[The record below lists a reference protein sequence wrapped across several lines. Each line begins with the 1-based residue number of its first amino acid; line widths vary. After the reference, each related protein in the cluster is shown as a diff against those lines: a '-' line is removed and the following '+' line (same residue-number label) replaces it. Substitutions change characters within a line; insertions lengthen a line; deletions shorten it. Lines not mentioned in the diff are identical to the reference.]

1 MDFIINLIKKISVA
15 RLIAFSFIFA
25 IFLGSLL
32 LYLIEGGRLS
42 YVNSLYIAASA
53 VCVTGLS
60 PVNISDFSFPG
71 QFFLMLMI
79 QLGGL
84 GVLTFTVLVGRLVI
98 SGLSRNSE
106 IGEVMLQAIDHDVK
120 KRDEIHTVYEIL
132 KSILKISLFLESI
145 GALILLSL
153 LPESIPDGVN
163 RYFLSIFTSV
173 SAFNNAGFSILNDM
187 SFILKDIG
195 SIYTIVVLVVLG
207 GIGFPVI
214 IFFEKIFLEIL
225 KEVSGKF
232 EVWGETHLMS
242 RAIKGEEPSRIY
254 LFFTM
259 FSSVTE
265 NKIESYNSNLRGASN
280 KIQTNI
286 LIIGSLT
293 LIFFGTL
300 GVYLAEYDNPKTLQP
315 LDFWEKIANSVF
327 ASVCART
334 AGFNTFDFAN
344 ITDSTLVLIC
354 SLMFI
359 GGGPQGTDGGIK
371 ITTFV
376 VLVLYLKNVISSK
389 KVVEIFGQPI
399 SKRAVAMSIRT
410 YFLATTAIAVIIFVL
425 TVMHGENHRVHLI
438 FFEVISAFGT
448 VGYSM
453 GLTPLLSD
461 AEKIVYCIVMFVG
474 RIGIFTSLIALT
486 GMPGTLGFGE
496 EDDGIK
502 IQVG

>member
-1 MDFIINLIKKISVA
+1 MEFLLDIIKKISVA
-15 RLIAFSFIFA
+15 KLIALSFIFA
-25 IFLGSLL
+25 ILGGSFI
-32 LYLIEGGRLS
+32 LYWIEGGNLS

-53 VCVTGLS
+53 ICVTGLS
-60 PVNISDFSFPG
+60 PVNISEFTFLG
-71 QFFLMLMI
+71 QVFLMLMI

-120 KRDEIHTVYEIL
+120 KKDEIHTVYEIL
-132 KSILKISLFLESI
+132 KSILKISLFLEAI
-145 GALILLSL
+145 GAIILYST
-153 LPESIPDGVN
+153 LPENIPGNVN
-163 RYFLSIFTSV
+163 RYFLSLFTSV
-173 SAFNNAGFSILNDM
+173 SAFNNAGFSLLDDM
-187 SFILKDIG
+187 AFIIKDLG
-195 SIYTIVVLVVLG
+195 SIYTIVVLVVFG

-232 EVWGETHLMS
+232 EVWGETHLMLK
-242 RAIKGEEPSRIY
+242 AIKGQDPSAVY
-254 LFFTM
+254 LFFTKL
-259 FSSVTE
+259 SSLTE
-265 NKIESYNSNLRGASN
+265 NKIESYNNNLRGASN
-280 KIQTNI
+280 KTQTNI
-286 LIIGSLT
+286 LIAGSLV
-293 LIFFGTL
+293 LIFAGAL
-300 GVYLAEYDNPKTLQP
+300 GVYYTECNNPKTLKN
-315 LDFWEKIANSVF
+315 LEFSEKIANSIF

-334 AGFNTFDFAN
+334 AGFNTFNFAY

-359 GGGPQGTDGGIK
+359 GGGPQGTAGGIK

-376 VLVLYLKNVISSK
+376 ILMLYLKNVISSK
-389 KVVEIFGQPI
+389 KVVEVFGQPI

-410 YFLATTAIAVIIFVL
+410 YFLATTAIAILVFILAI
-425 TVMHGENHRVHLI
+425 MHNENHRIHLI

-453 GLTPLLSD
+453 GLTPLLGD
-461 AEKIVYCIVMFVG
+461 AEKIVYCIIMFVG